1 MQLVLPC
8 EQPYLR
14 AHATQRVA
22 YTLTE
27 RETLPYDVER
37 MLATLIERE
46 LRFYREQEKLK
57 YELVSRFDFSMQGM
71 FAEVDDWN
79 YKYIDIKNLKRFLM
93 KTSVYP
99 DDNALRAILRRLDTD
114 GDARLS
120 FREFSMAV

>member
-1 MQLVLPC
+1 
-8 EQPYLR
+8 
-14 AHATQRVA
+14 
-22 YTLTE
+22 
-27 RETLPYDVER
+27 
-37 MLATLIERE
+37 
-46 LRFYREQEKLK
+46 
-57 YELVSRFDFSMQGM
+57 VSRFDFSMQGM
-71 FAEVDDWN
+71 FAEIDDWN